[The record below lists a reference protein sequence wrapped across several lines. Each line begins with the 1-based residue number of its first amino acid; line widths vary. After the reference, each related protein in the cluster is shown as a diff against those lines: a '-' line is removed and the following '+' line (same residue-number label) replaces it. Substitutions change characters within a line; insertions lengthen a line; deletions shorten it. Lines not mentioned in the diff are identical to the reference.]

1 MAKNKK
7 KKPQSQQKPPK
18 SNIADAEFKKKVTI
32 FNGCLLL
39 VFIIAL
45 VSFLIYSAVKT
56 ETLAERFQM
65 EVETVKQ
72 AVSEAGEDK
81 SVVKIEVSDEMFVDW
96 SELIFHSYQE
106 HTHENEEEHSG
117 IEHGYFEGCTIH
129 IQGVFETVDYGGV
142 EQYQIYRK
150 YIDVDGKE
158 NKVPTEIIFEGEKPE
173 KNKLPK
179 DGDWVDVV
187 GIVSSNSN
195 GLSCIKDAKVTI
207 LNIEDKKEFAK

>member
-7 KKPQSQQKPPK
+7 KKPQAQQKPPK
-18 SNIADAEFKKKVTI
+18 SNVADAEFKKKVTI

-45 VSFLIYSAVKT
+45 VSFLIYSAAKT
-56 ETLAERFQM
+56 ESLDERFNA
-65 EVETVKQ
+65 EVEAVKQ
-72 AVSEAGEDK
+72 AVSEAGDDK
-81 SVVKIEVSDEMFVDW
+81 SVVRIEVSDEMFIDW
-96 SELIFHSYQE
+96 SETIFHSYQE
-106 HTHENEEEHSG
+106 HDHGNEESAH

-158 NKVPTEIIFEGEKPE
+158 NKVPTEIIFEGGKPE

-179 DGDWVDVV
+179 NGDWVDVV

-195 GLSCIKDAKVTI
+195 DLSCIKDAKVTI
-207 LNIEDKKEFAK
+207 LDIEDKKEFAK

>member
-1 MAKNKK
+1 MAKSKK
-7 KKPQSQQKPPK
+7 KKPQPQQKPQK

-45 VSFLIYSAVKT
+45 VVFLIYSAAKT
-56 ETLAERFQM
+56 ESLSDRFNAEVKA
-65 EVETVKQ
+65 VEQ
-72 AVSEAGEDK
+72 AISEAGEDK

-96 SELIFHSYQE
+96 SEALFHSYQNHSHE
-106 HTHENEEEHSG
+106 DDETHVEEG
-117 IEHGYFEGCTIH
+117 CFEGCTIH
-129 IQGVFETVDYGGV
+129 IQGVFETVNYAGV

-150 YIDVDGKE
+150 YIDVDGDE
-158 NKVPTEIIFEGEKPE
+158 NKVATEIIFDSDSLEKMPE
-173 KNKLPK
+173 

-187 GIVSSNSN
+187 GIVSSNNS
-195 GLSCIKDAKVTI
+195 LSCIKDAKVTI

>member
-7 KKPQSQQKPPK
+7 KKPQAQQKPPK

-45 VSFLIYSAVKT
+45 VSFLIYSAVET
-56 ETLAERFQM
+56 ENRPERFQM

-72 AVSEAGEDK
+72 AISEAGEDK
-81 SVVKIEVSDEMFVDW
+81 SVVTIEVSDEMFVDW
-96 SELIFHSYQE
+96 SDLIFHSYQE
-106 HTHENEEEHSG
+106 HTHENEEEHSD

-129 IQGVFETVDYGGV
+129 IQGVFETVEYGGV

-150 YIDVDGKE
+150 YIDVEGKE
-158 NKVPTEIIFEGEKPE
+158 NKVPTEIIFEGGKPE

-179 DGDWVDVV
+179 NGDWVDVV